1 LGLARYL
8 AGATLARTAD
18 AMSGPALLLLGLAV
32 AGSTRTASLIYAGL
46 TVAAAVGG
54 PVLGAQFD
62 RSARPG
68 RLLATGMAGY
78 AVGLAVLAVILG
90 RVPTAVV
97 IATAVATGLL
107 APALS
112 GGWTAQLGDAVP
124 AARLRRAQSL
134 DAATYNAGGL
144 SGPGL
149 AAAVAG
155 LVGAAWA
162 VAGAIGLLLLAVPV
176 AASLPTPHRGTLDTP
191 VGTALRDGVRA
202 IVSIRGLRRI
212 TLSSV
217 TAFVGFGMFIV
228 ACPLLGAEHFGST
241 ARGAS
246 LLSVLAVGALLAS
259 VATAR
264 FPLPMRPD
272 TTFVVATAVAGA
284 VLAGLAVAP
293 NGAVVVV
300 AALVF
305 GIADGPQLAGV
316 IAVRH
321 REAPARLRAQV
332 FTTGASLKISAGA
345 LGAALAGLL
354 AAHSTALVLLV
365 AAGTQV
371 LALAAFAAVRVR
383 HPRPAPDDHRV
394 ARVGGR

>member
-1 LGLARYL
+1 
-8 AGATLARTAD
+8 
-18 AMSGPALLLLGLAV
+18 
-32 AGSTRTASLIYAGL
+32 
-46 TVAAAVGG
+46 
-54 PVLGAQFD
+54 
-62 RSARPG
+62 
-68 RLLATGMAGY
+68 
-78 AVGLAVLAVILG
+78 
-90 RVPTAVV
+90 
-97 IATAVATGLL
+97 
-107 APALS
+107 
-112 GGWTAQLGDAVP
+112 
-124 AARLRRAQSL
+124 
-134 DAATYNAGGL
+134 
-144 SGPGL
+144 
-149 AAAVAG
+149 
-155 LVGAAWA
+155 
-162 VAGAIGLLLLAVPV
+162 
-176 AASLPTPHRGTLDTP
+176 
-191 VGTALRDGVRA
+191 
-202 IVSIRGLRRI
+202 
-212 TLSSV
+212 
-217 TAFVGFGMFIV
+217 
-228 ACPLLGAEHFGST
+228 
-241 ARGAS
+241 
-246 LLSVLAVGALLAS
+246 
-259 VATAR
+259 
-264 FPLPMRPD
+264 
-272 TTFVVATAVAGA
+272 VVATAVAGA